1 MVMMAIT
8 TSNSIRVNFD
18 RFMISVSTLRLLSF
32 RWKSDLTGII
42 IPDVHRLNKLCH
54 FDFEISSE
62 KKKFNRKFTGGSILS
77 LTILRDTVL

>member
-62 KKKFNRKFTGGSILS
+62 KRNSTGNLQAAAYFP
-77 LTILRDTVL
+77 